1 MDRQEVGRR
10 KRDAVGPGIVEQPLV
25 QPLRNQAACAALVDG
40 LLPAIGRRVG
50 SARDLADFPFAAEAD
65 DDCRRR
71 FHSGAISIFRNSLS
85 SAITHF
91 VHGEPVLKNRKC
103 GMNDELIR
111 WIEQG
116 LAKPDKSK
124 KGLAAAM
131 GRFPSAVTKLLKGD
145 RDIKTHEL
153 PIIAAYLE
161 EAPPAIPG
169 LDFRLKQEVAEVRE
183 GRLLPVTTVGPVQ
196 AGAFIPIDEFDQ
208 SEPEIFYEPAD
219 PEFPRARRTAF
230 DVIGDSMNR
239 LEPSPIL
246 PGSKV
251 IGVNYDDIG
260 IPLRDKMVVV
270 VQQER
275 DAGHLR
281 EWSIKQIELQDE
293 HIVFHPRSSNPRHKP
308 IVVPRDLRA
317 DDGRQVKILALVR
330 EIKNRVPVF

>member
-1 MDRQEVGRR
+1 
-10 KRDAVGPGIVEQPLV
+10 
-25 QPLRNQAACAALVDG
+25 
-40 LLPAIGRRVG
+40 
-50 SARDLADFPFAAEAD
+50 
-65 DDCRRR
+65 
-71 FHSGAISIFRNSLS
+71 
-85 SAITHF
+85 
-91 VHGEPVLKNRKC
+91 
-103 GMNDELIR
+103 MNDELIR
-111 WIEQG
+111 WIDQG
-116 LAKPDKSK
+116 LKKPGKSK
-124 KGLAAAM
+124 KDLAAAM

-161 EAPPAIPG
+161 EPPPAIPG
-169 LDFRLKQEVAEVRE
+169 MDFRLKQEVEEIRE
-183 GRLLPVTTVGPVQ
+183 SRLLPVTTVGPVQ

-208 SEPEIFYEPAD
+208 SEPEVFYEPAD

-260 IPLRDKMVVV
+260 IPLRDNMVVV

-308 IVVPRDLRA
+308 IIVPRDLRA